1 MITIIID
8 NNSTINYR
16 TAFQETSQH
25 FVMFPADQY
34 SASGGIKHWT
44 IWQNKQNCVTNK
56 IVYEMKCNL
65 GKVIMPDSV
74 LRTINI
80 SSFSSKLEWGLK
92 QFGSIWFKGYRVNT
106 ETRLINGLRF
116 DQQPSTFITGL
127 GFVCIKTLYWTFIS
141 WLDL

>member
-25 FVMFPADQY
+25 FVMFLQINTQPPGESNIGQY
-34 SASGGIKHWT
+34 DR
-44 IWQNKQNCVTNK
+44 TNK

-80 SSFSSKLEWGLK
+80 SSFSSKLE
-92 QFGSIWFKGYRVNT
+92 
-106 ETRLINGLRF
+106 
-116 DQQPSTFITGL
+116 
-127 GFVCIKTLYWTFIS
+127 
-141 WLDL
+141 